1 MVWDGFLLLHWQL
14 VGTSERGTCMR
25 WPRSSTHK
33 SQRVRA
39 CVDRKTNSND
49 INSCQAATRLDRRI
63 SRDQIKLYIWRRFID
78 PTESETSV
86 LRAVAGCRLFR
97 LRGPWP
103 WPASGELCCRVPT
116 EHLRPAGAGAVH
128 TPSILL
134 KQL

>member
-25 WPRSSTHK
+25 WPRSSKHK

-86 LRAVAGCRLFR
+86 QWLAAGCFGTGVPG
-97 LRGPWP
+97 RGRR
-103 WPASGELCCRVPT
+103 PASCAVGVPT
-116 EHLRPAGAGAVH
+116 EHLRPAGAGAVD